1 MSCTSASYDVISQT
15 SWLCRNR
22 HAMMRGVY
30 INRKGAFCFNS
41 RLHMHMTDLK
51 SRSKLLQLVYLR
63 RWWLKWFVEFRNKSI
78 ISVQTFPKQYFVL
91 FEIYQAT
98 GPQWKQNS
106 WVCWWRWNLT
116 TCLNSAFQSGK
127 CCFQY
132 QKVSGFSVWGG
143 QKKHPT
149 LHPSPF
155 WLQEEVTRLTELNS
169 PEAAASASP
178 KSSPQGRLPVM
189 QPKSFTDPKTVP
201 LPEEEVQILELNAQG
216 GLWQSEAF
224 QEDLQATWIEGKM
237 KYSILLENGGWEF
250 GWDFFWGGLVYVFS
264 CWLFG
269 GSDRTYDR

>member
-78 ISVQTFPKQYFVL
+78 ISVQTFPKRNLSSHWATVKAELMSLLVKMKPHNLSEFCISIRKML
-91 FEIYQAT
+91 FSIS
-98 GPQWKQNS
+98 KS
-106 WVCWWRWNLT
+106 IRFL
-116 TCLNSAFQSGK
+116 SAF
-127 CCFQY
+127 
-132 QKVSGFSVWGG
+132 GG
-143 QKKHPT
+143 VKKKHPT

-237 KYSILLENGGWEF
+237 KYSI
-250 GWDFFWGGLVYVFS
+250 
-264 CWLFG
+264 
-269 GSDRTYDR
+269 

>member
-106 WVCWWRWNLT
+106 WVCWWILHFNPE
-116 TCLNSAFQSGK
+116 NVVFNIK
-127 CCFQY
+127 KY
-132 QKVSGFSVWGG
+132 QVSLSVWGG
-143 QKKHPT
+143 QKKTP
-149 LHPSPF
+149 HPSPF
-155 WLQEEVTRLTELNS
+155 TLLTAGRGDPTHRAELAGSSGQCFSEIIAAGTTSRDATEILHGPQNGPTARRGGADLGVECPRWIMAIWSFPRGFASHLNRRENEIQYITWKWRL
-169 PEAAASASP
+169 
-178 KSSPQGRLPVM
+178 GVWM
-189 QPKSFTDPKTVP
+189 
-201 LPEEEVQILELNAQG
+201 G
-216 GLWQSEAF
+216 
-224 QEDLQATWIEGKM
+224 
-237 KYSILLENGGWEF
+237 
-250 GWDFFWGGLVYVFS
+250 FFFFGLVYVFS

>member
-132 QKVSGFSVWGG
+132 QKVSGFSQRLGG
-143 QKKHPT
+143 SKKTP
-149 LHPSPF
+149 HPSPF
-155 WLQEEVTRLTELNS
+155 TLLTAGRGDPTHRAELAGSSGQCFSEIIAAGTTSRDATEILHGPQNGPTARRGGADLGVECPRWIMAIWSFPRGFASHLNRRENEIQYITWKWRLGVWMGFFL
-169 PEAAASASP
+169 
-178 KSSPQGRLPVM
+178 
-189 QPKSFTDPKTVP
+189 
-201 LPEEEVQILELNAQG
+201 G
-216 GLWQSEAF
+216 GAGVCF
-224 QEDLQATWIEGKM
+224 
-237 KYSILLENGGWEF
+237 
-250 GWDFFWGGLVYVFS
+250 
-264 CWLFG
+264 
-269 GSDRTYDR
+269 